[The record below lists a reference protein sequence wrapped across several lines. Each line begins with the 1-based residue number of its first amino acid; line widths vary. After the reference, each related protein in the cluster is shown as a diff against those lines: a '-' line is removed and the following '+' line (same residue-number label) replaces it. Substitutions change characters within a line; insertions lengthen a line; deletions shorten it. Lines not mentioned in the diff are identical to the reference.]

1 MSASPPPEDPPLFRL
16 FNEIGII
23 EQLARAQFER
33 AQPAGLSLAQFTVL
47 NHFVRL
53 GGERS
58 LVELARAF
66 QVSKAAIGKLAR
78 KLDDAGFVRVRAN
91 PHDHRGKLVSITP
104 AGRRA
109 RDAAIR
115 AVAPRMARIAE
126 HFGEDELERLLP
138 ALERIR
144 VWMDTHR
151 GA

>member
-1 MSASPPPEDPPLFRL
+1 MSATPTPEDPPVFRL

-23 EQLARAQFER
+23 EQLARTRFER
-33 AQPAGLSLAQFTVL
+33 AQPGALSLAQFTVL

-78 KLDDAGFVRVRAN
+78 KLDDAGYLRVRAN
-91 PHDHRGKLVSITP
+91 PRDQRGKLVSITP

-109 RDAAIR
+109 RDAAMR
-115 AVAPRMARIAE
+115 AVAPQMARLAE
-126 HFGEDELERLLP
+126 RFGEDEIARLLP

-144 VWMDTHR
+144 VWMDAHR
-151 GA
+151 AD

>member
-1 MSASPPPEDPPLFRL
+1 MSTTPTQEDPPVFRL

-23 EQLARAQFER
+23 EQLARTRFER
-33 AQPAGLSLAQFTVL
+33 VQPAGLSLAQFTVL

-78 KLDDAGFVRVRAN
+78 KLDDAGYLRVRAN
-91 PHDHRGKLVSITP
+91 PSDQRGKLVSITP

-109 RDAAIR
+109 RDAAMR
-115 AVAPRMARIAE
+115 AVAPQMARLAE
-126 HFGEDELERLLP
+126 QFGEDEIARLLP

-144 VWMDTHR
+144 VWMDAHR
-151 GA
+151 AD